1 MLQFPNNPEHLILIS
16 PTLLQRAD
24 VNMLHSSSHSTR
36 LRSVML
42 AGVQTRISV
51 KISAALRWCE
61 HVASG
66 SDKNSHSRDL
76 FNPVRC
82 KTGHKNIRKLSWQQS
97 FNHSWMKRILYGSYL
112 YHRLV
117 IQVHFLL
124 KLDGFSS

>member
-66 SDKNSHSRDL
+66 SDKNSHSRAY
-76 FNPVRC
+76 
-82 KTGHKNIRKLSWQQS
+82 S
-97 FNHSWMKRILYGSYL
+97 ILYGARQDIRTSESCHGNNHL
-112 YHRLV
+112 T
-117 IQVHFLL
+117 IA
-124 KLDGFSS
+124 G